1 MGLNAGKG
9 NATHLPCVHTLT
21 KKITF
26 ADMGKVIS
34 MGFLP
39 KNAGVIASGV
49 HVRTVFNAAGTD
61 TVKLGFRASEQ
72 GATTD
77 DDAFTETALNIEALG
92 HLEGDVVSTA
102 NIFFSAPAEVTAS
115 PAQTSGTATTGEA
128 YVYVTYVAYGN
139 LEDL

>member
-9 NATHLPCVHTLT
+9 NQTHFPCVHTLT

-26 ADMGKVIS
+26 ANQGSVVS
-34 MGFLP
+34 LGWLP
-39 KNAGVIASGV
+39 KNAGVIAAGV
-49 HVRTVFNAAGTD
+49 HVRTVFNSAGID
-61 TVKLGFRASEQ
+61 TVKLGFRSSEQ

-77 DDAFTETALNIEALG
+77 DDAFTETALNVEALG

-102 NIFFSAPAEVTAS
+102 NIFFTAPAEVTCT
-115 PAQTSGTATTGEA
+115 PATSSGTSTTGEC

-139 LEDL
+139 QEDL